1 MMPFQFLKKKDPVL
15 GETQAEA
22 QDREEKIKQLL
33 KTKLYRRVFSTKEGR
48 LCLANLLEDH
58 GLFDR
63 AETQEAMVLK
73 EAGWRL
79 VRDVF
84 PLNGLEFVQS
94 LFRED
99 IILPDTGEENG

>member
-15 GETQAEA
+15 CETIAEM
-22 QDREEKIKQLL
+22 QTREEKIKQLL

-58 GLFDR
+58 GLFD
-63 AETQEAMVLK
+63 AAVTHEAMILK

-79 VRDVF
+79 VSDVF
-84 PLNGLEFVQS
+84 PLNGLEFVQA